1 MYTVS
6 LQPGDD
12 AVSPL
17 IKQLQYESDTWKR
30 LLGFIGD
37 ENIYLKNRLAEVL
50 SESADDHLLYEAEN
64 FQNLFIR
71 EDERVVYLRNELAE
85 LDKLLAHDHAGNGQL
100 KLIEGKLNRIRHNIK
115 NVETNFGRLKSAFN
129 NYMAGAIE

>member
-1 MYTVS
+1 MTT
-6 LQPGDD
+6 PK
-12 AVSPL
+12 

-30 LLGFIGD
+30 LLGFIAD
-37 ENIYLKNRLAEVL
+37 ENVHLKNRLASVL

-71 EDERVVYLRNELAE
+71 EDERVGYLRNELAE
-85 LDKLLAHDHAGNGQL
+85 LDKMLTRDITEVLPYL
-100 KLIEGKLNRIRHNIK
+100 KNIEAKLNRIRHNIR

-129 NYMAGAIE
+129 NYMAGAID